1 MFVLEYTGQFKKD
14 YKKLKKQG
22 ADLSLLVKVLEQ
34 LEATGQVSE
43 DYRPHTLSG
52 DWAGFWE
59 CHIGPDW
66 LLIYDTAESVRIVRL
81 IRTGS
86 HSTLLG
92 SKKKK

>member
-1 MFVLEYTGQFKKD
+1 MDELEYTGQFKKD

-34 LEATGQVSE
+34 LTATGQVSE
-43 DYRPHTLSG
+43 DHRPHILSG

-66 LLIYDTAESVRIVRL
+66 LLIYDIAESVRIVRL
-81 IRTGS
+81 IRSGS
-86 HSTLLG
+86 HSNLFR
-92 SKKKK
+92 